1 MLFEARDPTSSF
13 FASLAPVATMI
24 ASVGLAP
31 HWPGAAWAMAS
42 AGLVGATLFA
52 VWGVGGLWM
61 GDRAFEATTPILHM
75 PTVGG
80 GFVAAITCAAF
91 GMKELGLL
99 FFGAGLLSWLT
110 LESVIIHRLIL
121 QSLPVPLRASLGL
134 HLAPPAVACVAYLAV
149 TDGPPDRLAQILFGY
164 ALLHALVMVRLVP
177 WLRQQPFSPA
187 AWAYTFGVLALPLA
201 ALRLTERGLEGP
213 SASLAVPLFAA
224 ANLIIAGSRS
234 GPWASCCAES
244 SCLSGPSDFARMAT
258 AVHPTPKPP
267 FRPRGIRRPRPHQGQ
282 PCGDIPVTDLLTP
295 ALGRESRD
303 APSETMNSTAASSGA
318 GTLANLAEIVRTDVW
333 PQVKT
338 IDAGAYPE
346 AVLRRLGS
354 AGAFERHV
362 DGTAAGVLRA
372 VDAMSEVATACLST
386 AFCTW
391 CQDALVWCLAR
402 SAEPRVSNE
411 LAAAASGARL
421 ALQLQSDAPI

>member
-1 MLFEARDPTSSF
+1 MADSASASGERAAPARPRVERAWLRRTRVPATFFGMVLGLCGLGNGWRAMARLGLAPAWVGEALSLVGVAVWSAWLVFYAARWLNDRDTVLFEARDPTSSF

-31 HWPGAAWAMAS
+31 HWPGTAWAMAS

-61 GDRAFEATTPILHM
+61 GDRAFEATTPILYM

-80 GFVAAITCAAF
+80 GFVAAITCATF

-99 FFGAGLLSWLT
+99 YFGAGLLSWLT

-121 QSLPVPLRASLGL
+121 QTLPVPLRASLGL

-187 AWAYTFGVLALPLA
+187 AWAYTFGVSALPLA

-213 SASLAVPLFAA
+213 NASLAVPLFAA
-224 ANLIIAGSRS
+224 ANLIIGWIALRT
-234 GPWASCCAES
+234 
-244 SCLSGPSDFARMAT
+244 L
-258 AVHPTPKPP
+258 
-267 FRPRGIRRPRPHQGQ
+267 
-282 PCGDIPVTDLLTP
+282 DLLLRGKLLP
-295 ALGRESRD
+295 
-303 APSETMNSTAASSGA
+303 
-318 GTLANLAEIVRTDVW
+318 VR
-333 PQVKT
+333 P
-338 IDAGAYPE
+338 
-346 AVLRRLGS
+346 L
-354 AGAFERHV
+354 
-362 DGTAAGVLRA
+362 
-372 VDAMSEVATACLST
+372 
-386 AFCTW
+386 
-391 CQDALVWCLAR
+391 
-402 SAEPRVSNE
+402 
-411 LAAAASGARL
+411 
-421 ALQLQSDAPI
+421 

>member
-1 MLFEARDPTSSF
+1 MGSPAVEREDPVKPRRELAWLRRTRVPATFFGMVLGLCGLGNGWRAAARLGLAPGWVGEALSLLGVAVWAAWLVFYTARWLNDRETVLFEVRDPTSSF

-31 HWPGAAWAMAS
+31 HCPGAAWAMALT
-42 AGLVGATLFA
+42 GLVGTTLFA

-61 GDRAFEATTPILHM
+61 GDRAFEATTPILYM

-110 LESVIIHRLIL
+110 LESVVIHRLIL
-121 QSLPVPLRASLGL
+121 QTLPVSLRASLGL

-164 ALLHALVMVRLVP
+164 AMLHALVMVRLVP

-187 AWAYTFGVLALPLA
+187 AWAYTFGVSALPLA

-224 ANLIIAGSRS
+224 ANLIIGWISLRT
-234 GPWASCCAES
+234 
-244 SCLSGPSDFARMAT
+244 LSLLLRGKLLP
-258 AVHPTPKPP
+258 V
-267 FRPRGIRRPRPHQGQ
+267 RP
-282 PCGDIPVTDLLTP
+282 L
-295 ALGRESRD
+295 
-303 APSETMNSTAASSGA
+303 
-318 GTLANLAEIVRTDVW
+318 
-333 PQVKT
+333 
-338 IDAGAYPE
+338 
-346 AVLRRLGS
+346 
-354 AGAFERHV
+354 
-362 DGTAAGVLRA
+362 
-372 VDAMSEVATACLST
+372 
-386 AFCTW
+386 
-391 CQDALVWCLAR
+391 
-402 SAEPRVSNE
+402 
-411 LAAAASGARL
+411 
-421 ALQLQSDAPI
+421 